1 MEAVL
6 WVSDSK
12 EVQIRSIWD
21 QDRAIM
27 KPRLKDTPRAL
38 KLAKL
43 KEECMIMESLQ
54 AQARMILD
62 TNQCMVGLKW
72 EQVKEET
79 WAEPKL
85 QDLEPMT
92 L

>member
-1 MEAVL
+1 
-6 WVSDSK
+6 
-12 EVQIRSIWD
+12 
-21 QDRAIM
+21 
-27 KPRLKDTPRAL
+27 
-38 KLAKL
+38 
-43 KEECMIMESLQ
+43 MIMESLQ